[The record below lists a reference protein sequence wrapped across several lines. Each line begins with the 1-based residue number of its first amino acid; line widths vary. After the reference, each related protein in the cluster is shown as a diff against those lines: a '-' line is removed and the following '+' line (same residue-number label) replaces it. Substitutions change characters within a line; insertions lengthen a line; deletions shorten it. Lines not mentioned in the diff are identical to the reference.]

1 VADISITKIITSR
14 HFSLGIKNKMETNFE
29 IAMDTVLK
37 HEGGYTEDH
46 AGATKYGVTL
56 RSLNID
62 IDGDGD
68 IDSGD
73 IRVMTLAD
81 VMRFYR
87 REWWDKYNFDKIDNS
102 LIATKFFDLAIN
114 MGIKQ
119 ATLIAQRALHACS
132 CPVKEDGLLGD
143 QTFKAINRAD
153 ESLIIAIRSE
163 AAGFYRGLLIQKPE
177 FEKFRNGWLNRAYS

>member
-1 VADISITKIITSR
+1 MK
-14 HFSLGIKNKMETNFE
+14 TNFE
-29 IAMDTVLK
+29 IAMDIVLE

-56 RSLNID
+56 RSLNVD

-68 IDSGD
+68 IDSDD
-73 IRVMTLAD
+73 IRAMTLAD
-81 VMRFYR
+81 VMQFYKK
-87 REWWDKYNFDKIDNS
+87 EWWDKYNFDKINNN

-119 ATLIAQRALHACS
+119 ATLIAQRALRACS
-132 CPVKEDGLLGD
+132 CPVKEDGLLGN
-143 QTFKAINRAD
+143 QTFKAINRTD

-163 AAGFYRGLLIQKPE
+163 AAGFYRGLLVQKPE

>member
-1 VADISITKIITSR
+1 
-14 HFSLGIKNKMETNFE
+14 
-29 IAMDTVLK
+29 MDTVLK

-46 AGATKYGVTL
+46 VGATKYGVTL

-68 IDSGD
+68 INSGD

-87 REWWDKYNFDKIDNS
+87 REWWNKYNFDKINNS
-102 LIATKFFDLAIN
+102 LIATKFFDLTIN

-119 ATLIAQRALHACS
+119 ATLIIQRALHACS
-132 CPVKEDGLLGD
+132 YPVKEDGLLGD

-163 AAGFYRGLLIQKPE
+163 AAGFYRGLLVQKPE